1 MCNIIQLHRCI
12 LVVFV
17 YAGLMLIIFVRFCL
31 LVFMHF
37 TLFVTS
43 VASQYS
49 LAIFTVLFFSFPA
62 VMLVCVC
69 VNLILLFL
77 ISLLWSDLFFLF
89 LIVVRCC
96 ATFSHWDVWSS
107 LGCLICSVLAACWI
121 FVMPVLGAGACSR
134 VELIHSVYWPD
145 HVIWLWQHFSLVI
158 ITCAV
163 LYITVLWFCMRCDY
177 QNVKLAVKAMF
188 SMIKLCIL
196 VILHCQSLL
205 LLYSDCCG
213 VWYCVTLITVSL
225 LTIEV
230 WLCFLLL
237 IKYVGTLLKCPVNF
251 PKIAILSGFLT

>member
-1 MCNIIQLHRCI
+1 MYSCCVCICRSDVNHFCEILSSGIHAFYFVCNICCKS
-12 LVVFV
+12 VFIG
-17 YAGLMLIIFVRFCL
+17 YIYGSF
-31 LVFMHF
+31 
-37 TLFVTS
+37 
-43 VASQYS
+43 
-49 LAIFTVLFFSFPA
+49 LFFSCSHA
-62 VMLVCVC
+62 GLCVC
-69 VNLILLFL
+69 KFDFTVSDFITLI
-77 ISLLWSDLFFLF
+77 WSVFP
-89 LIVVRCC
+89 VSYRCEMLC
-96 ATFSHWDVWSS
+96 DIWDVWSS